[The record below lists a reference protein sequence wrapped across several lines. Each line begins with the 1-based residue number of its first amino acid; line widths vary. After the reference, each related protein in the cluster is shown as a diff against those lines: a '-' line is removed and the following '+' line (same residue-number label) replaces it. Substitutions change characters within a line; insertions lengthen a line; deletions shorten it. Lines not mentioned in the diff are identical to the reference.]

1 MASPGK
7 TLVASV
13 DGAWYPRNTMAQE
26 QPVVPLAPRSRSREG
41 IVSSPRQFSS
51 AVAAFAVLLTGA
63 AAAMFLAG
71 GAEQGN
77 LGVFLLCAGAA
88 LILCPPRVAV
98 RPGTWLAAAAFLL
111 CSASALLPAR
121 FFHVLMWRQTLAVVP
136 DLPLPGTVSASPVE
150 TWFWLAVLFVTVMV
164 GLFTL
169 TQPVRSPSLFWLALG
184 AAGVCGGYAALSI
197 FARLSGWT
205 YPFSGGAAFG
215 FFPNRNHTATLLITG
230 SVLSAGI
237 LSVAFRARRWLAA
250 DAAVLALTLCVA
262 GLLFFSTSRAGVL
275 FLVVGLIGWMLGL
288 RGGERGRLL
297 AVGAVVGLAGAA
309 LLFFSKSDVRD
320 RLIRSIPRPASWTQK
335 AGQAAPAEV
344 GGATGDVTADDRL
357 RIYRD
362 TLRVIR
368 DAPLTGTGLGTF
380 GLVFPLYRQ
389 ASANSHLI
397 LHPESDWLMVAAE
410 TGLPALA
417 CLAALV
423 AVVLCGWKA
432 TRDHPYWPLRWAV
445 LVAAGAAALHGLVDV
460 PAHRAAL
467 GWWVLTL
474 AGLALQPGRQEE
486 TPASADDRTA
496 RRVARGTFALA
507 GLLALGLGTQLVRA
521 EWFGGSNLPPYMAK
535 GEQAAILRTFER
547 GDADAAME
555 QARAAVKATPLVPPL
570 YYQLGVLLLRF
581 EDTDAEADRAFR
593 LQRLLNPF
601 PPNVPE
607 LQATA
612 WLALDPA
619 RAASLFTE
627 ALDRQ
632 EKLPPG
638 SVYREVPSV
647 YLGKLVAEAAA
658 VPLAQERMW
667 PVAIARGPDYVLGWL
682 QGANADLVDA
692 KLRLLAADDS
702 FLNKLDP
709 GQRQRFVA
717 LWKGKGN
724 AEALGAFLQM
734 HSTGWE

>member
-1 MASPGK
+1 
-7 TLVASV
+7 
-13 DGAWYPRNTMAQE
+13 MAQE
-26 QPVVPLAPRSRSREG
+26 QPAVPFAPRARGREG
-41 IVSSPRQFSS
+41 IVSGQRQFPS
-51 AVAAFAVLLTGA
+51 AVAAFAILLTGA
-63 AAAMFLAG
+63 TAAMFLAG
-71 GAEQGN
+71 GAVQGN
-77 LGVFLLCAGAA
+77 LGVFLLCAGVA

-98 RPGTWLAAAAFLL
+98 RPGVWLTAAAFLL
-111 CSASALLPAR
+111 CSASTLLPAR
-121 FFHVLMWRQTLAVVP
+121 FFHVPLWRQTLSVVP
-136 DLPLPGTVSASPVE
+136 GMPLATTVSAAPAE
-150 TWFWLAVLFVTVMV
+150 TWFWLGVLSVTVTV

-184 AAGVCGGYAALSI
+184 AASVCGVYAALSI
-197 FARLSGWT
+197 FAKLSGWK
-205 YPFSGGAAFG
+205 YPFGGGAEFG

-230 SVLSAGI
+230 SVLAAGI

-250 DAAVLALTLCVA
+250 DAAVLALTLCAA
-262 GLLFFSTSRAGVL
+262 GLLFFSSSRAGVL
-275 FLVVGLIGWMLGL
+275 FLLVGVVGWVLGL

-297 AVGAVVGLAGAA
+297 AVIGTVVVVGAA
-309 LLFFSKSDVRD
+309 LLFFSKSNVRE
-320 RLIRSIPRPASWTQK
+320 RLVRSIPRPASWTRK
-335 AGQAAPAEV
+335 AGSATPAEV
-344 GGATGDVTADDRL
+344 GGVSGDVTADDRL
-357 RIYRD
+357 RIYHD

-423 AVVLCGWKA
+423 AVVLRGWKA

-486 TPASADDRTA
+486 GTGPTDDRTA
-496 RRVARGTFALA
+496 RRVARGIFALT
-507 GLLALGLGTQLVRA
+507 GLLALALGAQLVRA
-521 EWFGGSNLPPYMAK
+521 EWFDGPNLPPYVAK
-535 GEQAAILRTFER
+535 AEQAVILRTFER
-547 GDADAAME
+547 GGVDAALE
-555 QARAAVKATPLVPPL
+555 RARAAVKVSPLVPSL
-570 YYQLGVLLLRF
+570 YYQFGVLLLRF
-581 EDTDAEADRAFR
+581 EDTDAEADQAFR
-593 LQRLLNPF
+593 MQRLLEPF

-612 WLALDPA
+612 WQALDPA
-619 RAASLFTE
+619 RAAALFTE

-638 SVYREVPSV
+638 STYREVPSV
-647 YLGKLVAEAAA
+647 YLGKMVAEAATA
-658 VPLAQERMW
+658 PQAQELLW
-667 PVAIARGPDYVLGWL
+667 PVAAARGPEFVLGWL
-682 QGANADLVDA
+682 QGANADLADA
-692 KLRLLAADDS
+692 KLRLLSADEG
-702 FLNKLDP
+702 FLSSLTSDE
-709 GQRQRFVA
+709 RRRFVA
-717 LWKGKGN
+717 SWKQKGN
-724 AEALGAFLQM
+724 AEALGTFLQ
-734 HSTGWE
+734 TRPAAWDKAD